1 MINYLYYK
9 LYGAAKVSSYKEIA
23 EFTAAIFFGTLLAS
37 NIFITIGFFS
47 KLDILP
53 FLFRSKEETAFF
65 CFFCMLF
72 TVFYFFFKK
81 RYKDII
87 KKYSQETETERKRGN
102 AIVAIYVIISFL
114 LLFLVPLM

>member
-9 LYGAAKVSSYKEIA
+9 LYRAAKVSSYKEIA

-72 TVFYFFFKK
+72 TVFYFFSKSVTKTLSKNILK
-81 RYKDII
+81 RQKL
-87 KKYSQETETERKRGN
+87 SGSEGMQ
-102 AIVAIYVIISFL
+102 
-114 LLFLVPLM
+114 